1 MAFDARSKVATKAM
15 FSGPYFRLNPLDPL
29 AQGPDQLLDPICQQF
44 VGVLHR
50 SPAQDEG
57 RVQRHLHLAAF
68 QVAGITGTEGP
79 SSVERSIALVDEES
93 TVPGK
98 AGVRSWRRDAC
109 PIQYPALPSSACRS
123 LHALSPPHPKP
134 DYALASKILT
144 RATRRSPR
152 DWAGR

>member
-29 AQGPDQLLDPICQQF
+29 AQGPDQLLDPICQQ
-44 VGVLHR
+44 VEGVLHR

-57 RVQRHLHLAAF
+57 RVQRHLHLAVF
-68 QVAGITGTEGP
+68 QVAGITGTGGP

-98 AGVRSWRRDAC
+98 AGVCSWRRDSC
-109 PIQYPALPSSACRS
+109 PIQYPAHVVVCTRFRLRIRNPIMR
-123 LHALSPPHPKP
+123 LQ
-134 DYALASKILT
+134 SKILT
-144 RATRRSPR
+144 RATRHSPR
-152 DWAGR
+152 DWAGG